1 VSRDVDLY
9 RRLVAAQ
16 RDGSPPALDL
26 AAVMRRAG
34 GLEVVVDG
42 RVYAVVGTAVDL
54 PGFARLLVR
63 AGLAV
68 EAGRAAAEA
77 AGSRAHAD
85 HDSVPGRLA
94 ALVLDD

>member
-16 RDGSPPALDL
+16 RDGSPPELDL

-42 RVYAVVGTAVDL
+42 PAYAVVGTAVS
-54 PGFARLLVR
+54 PTGYARLLVR

-68 EAGRAAAEA
+68 EAGRAAAET
-77 AGSRAHAD
+77 AGLRARAD

-94 ALVLDD
+94 ALVLDE

>member
-1 VSRDVDLY
+1 VDLY

-26 AAVMRRAG
+26 AGVMRRAG
-34 GLEVVVDG
+34 GLEVTVDG
-42 RVYAVVGTAVDL
+42 PVFAVVGTATD
-54 PGFARLLVR
+54 PTGYARLLVR
-63 AGLAV
+63 AGQAV

-77 AGSRAHAD
+77 AGLRAHAD

>member
-1 VSRDVDLY
+1 VDVY

-16 RDGSPPALDL
+16 RDGSPPTLDL

-34 GLEVVVDG
+34 GLEVMVDG
-42 RVYAVVGTAVDL
+42 PVYAVVGAAADP
-54 PGFARLLVR
+54 PGYARLLVR

-77 AGSRAHAD
+77 AGLRARAD
-85 HDSVPGRLA
+85 HDSVRGRLA